1 MIVSR
6 NELGDALGITPIK
19 VSTLANQ
26 GIFTTVARGKY
37 NLPDCVQKFIE
48 ISVEHLLKKAQS
60 STPVER
66 SEESLQYWKM
76 VRAKNAALKEM
87 GITMQVDKAE
97 KLMSARLGQIRNVL
111 ISVDS
116 TWAPYVVGIKT
127 VEDAQKMLAKQL
139 DKLFEQL
146 STLQDFDEEL
156 ELPENDQIETDDDE
170 LDESTITAE

>member
-19 VSTLANQ
+19 VSALANQ

-48 ISVEHLLKKAQS
+48 ISVEHLLKKSQS
-60 STPVER
+60 STPTER

-87 GITMQVDKAE
+87 GIPVLKKLSKKQEANIAE
-97 KLMSARLGQIRNVL
+97 
-111 ISVDS
+111 
-116 TWAPYVVGIKT
+116 W
-127 VEDAQKMLAKQL
+127 
-139 DKLFEQL
+139 
-146 STLQDFDEEL
+146 LQDSAIIPVNYPDETSAIL
-156 ELPENDQIETDDDE
+156 QHVLRAGMAVKQSLLQKKTFSQLPGSNIDQNI
-170 LDESTITAE
+170 LKQTIA